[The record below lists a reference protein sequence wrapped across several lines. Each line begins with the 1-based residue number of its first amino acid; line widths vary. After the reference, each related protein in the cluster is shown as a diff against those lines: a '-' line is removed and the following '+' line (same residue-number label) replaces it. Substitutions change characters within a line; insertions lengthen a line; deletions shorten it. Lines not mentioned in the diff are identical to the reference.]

1 VTPEEFDALFD
12 SFRSA
17 VFRLEALPAY
27 AGQEDDRMHAFYLGE
42 PLPER
47 SVRTEPWL
55 ARIAMTTITERKSW
69 IRVRVVDE
77 PLTEFQRYQLEPY
90 RESQAAGEQI
100 LIVARAE
107 LGDAG
112 EDFWLFDAGAPD
124 ARGVLMHYDEDHN
137 WVGADLVTDPA
148 AGGHAGS
155 AATGGAREGG
165 SPEHVPREDARW
177 LKRPVSA
184 SSSAPNSARPVS
196 SPA

>member
-148 AGGHAGS
+148 AVATLDRRRQAALAKAVPLNTFLARMRGG
-155 AATGGAREGG
+155 
-165 SPEHVPREDARW
+165 
-177 LKRPVSA
+177 
-184 SSSAPNSARPVS
+184 
-196 SPA
+196 